1 MMPRIEDRR
10 DENQFHMGRYWGQLV
25 VWSVILGLVL
35 SALAVAVVAVNRLLN
50 GTPEGHEWMLA
61 AGGFAFTAALAWPL
75 WKYRPDF
82 TMGEPRT
89 PRGNRIRLVLVAVTI
104 LGPAMV
110 FPLISYRGPDGS
122 PLDLFANSPLPTQV
136 VWPMIAIWAVGI
148 PALTFFTRR
157 NLDDYTRAAGD
168 FGFMVGG
175 QLFYFA
181 APLWWLGWRGGLL
194 PQPDVMILFIATLVV
209 VNCANLWKRYNG

>member
-1 MMPRIEDRR
+1 MMPRTDSAP
-10 DENQFHMGRYWGQLV
+10 DDGQFPMGRYWVHLMAWSLV
-25 VWSVILGLVL
+25 LGLVL
-35 SALAVAVVAVNRLLN
+35 SGLTATLVAINRLIR

-61 AGGFAFTAALAWPL
+61 AGGIGVAAVLAWPL

-89 PRGNRIRLVLVAVTI
+89 PRGNRMRLILVAVAI
-104 LGPAMV
+104 LGPAMA
-110 FPLISYRGPDGS
+110 FPLIAHIGPDGS
-122 PLDLFANSPLPTQV
+122 PLNLFANTPLPARA
-136 VWPMIAIWAVGI
+136 VWPMLAIWAVGI
-148 PALTFFTRR
+148 PALIFFMRR
-157 NLDDYTRAAGD
+157 NLDDFTRAAND

-194 PQPDVMILFIATLVV
+194 PRPDVMILFVATLIA
-209 VNCANLWKRYNG
+209 VNFANLWKRHNG